1 MHTLKKCTDNPIPQL
16 PHDTPFSINQT
27 RQRKKNT
34 TDQGGR
40 YTIGKHRHRNTGH
53 RPRTMTA
60 AAHSD
65 IRNPTH
71 KIHINLAAAALERT
85 LLHHHHRHKK
95 TSLIQKHSI
104 TRTPRNVLG
113 RMRSDGC
120 AHLQI
125 DRVREEHDRAERAGD
140 REARRNRT
148 DARSGRGALGSI
160 ADDDAQSPDRASASL
175 EAGRGEHETLIPT
188 PAPRPR
194 GRGEMGGKRR
204 GRAVS
209 VSRRNREPGD
219 DNCPGLLRC
228 TDTADRPSGFPA
240 RARRDGFTFLPRRK
254 ATWEPPSG
262 GGQEGNFQPPYR
274 QPATLLLFVHL
285 CSCVPTPPPAQKK
298 PMGPQPEPE

>member
-175 EAGRGEHETLIPT
+175 EAGRGEHETLTRTPT
-188 PAPRPR
+188 PRPR
-194 GRGEMGGKRR
+194 GREGNGRAREEAEQCLCLDETESRVMITAPASYAAQTQLTVPPDFPRERGAMVLPCCPGGRRQGRPGR
-204 GRAVS
+204 GRA
-209 VSRRNREPGD
+209 
-219 DNCPGLLRC
+219 
-228 TDTADRPSGFPA
+228 
-240 RARRDGFTFLPRRK
+240 
-254 ATWEPPSG
+254 G
-262 GGQEGNFQPPYR
+262 G
-274 QPATLLLFVHL
+274 
-285 CSCVPTPPPAQKK
+285 
-298 PMGPQPEPE
+298 